1 MRCWDARA
9 QPIQTPKQHLLRS
22 KLDRL
27 GQALGGRGFALPVVP
42 LQGKVY
48 RSTAG

>member
-9 QPIQTPKQHLLRS
+9 QPIQTPEQRLLRS

-27 GQALGGRGFALPVVP
+27 GQALGRRGFGLPVVP